1 MSNKMDI
8 QVSEGTLKKSQKLV
22 DDDQIQDMGD
32 FGIENCYQVKGSK
45 AGEIYQIELDKI
57 HGFVCRKTNA
67 SEPNEKGNL
76 CMGWKNSRA
85 PKICKHC
92 YAVILYKKREE

>member
-1 MSNKMDI
+1 MSNIMDI

-32 FGIENCYQVKGSK
+32 DVYLVAGSR